1 MKTPWPFLAILKD
14 QDGVYSCARVCALCM
29 LPALFLA
36 LFMKA
41 GDGAIGSIVVG
52 GIGSLSVRN
61 LGIIPKPDDPDKQGV
76 KS

>member
-1 MKTPWPFLAILKD
+1 MI
-14 QDGVYSCARVCALCM
+14 
-29 LPALFLA
+29 PALFLA

-41 GDGAIGSIVVG
+41 GDGAIASIAVG

-61 LGIIPKPDDPDKQGV
+61 LGIVPKPDNPADQGA